1 MITRSDSEQ
10 CSDFDYFTKHVGI
23 LWQTW
28 KISKHWR
35 FLTKIISEHQKN
47 MQQFNRHRLFVAWRQ
62 LIFNRNHSESQ
73 IIVFCLRRSKSRT
86 SSGLYLFGS
95 GLWRTVIELLSSIIL
110 IVFSFLLSFLKFQNV
125 CACSLSVQI
134 SQQYFLSCLVCS
146 PPKAREN
153 VL

>member
-1 MITRSDSEQ
+1 
-10 CSDFDYFTKHVGI
+10 
-23 LWQTW
+23 
-28 KISKHWR
+28 
-35 FLTKIISEHQKN
+35 

-95 GLWRTVIELLSSIIL
+95 GLWRTVIELLPSIIL

-125 CACSLSVQI
+125 CACSQCKSANNTFCHVWCVHLRKLVRTYFRIVFGTVPISERSNPPWNNFRNSV
-134 SQQYFLSCLVCS
+134 
-146 PPKAREN
+146 PKSEHRAEIGTFKT
-153 VL
+153 